1 MSEAGEATA
10 LRWTDQVPP
19 EVDVAV
25 VGGGF
30 SGLMALVH
38 LCRAL
43 PGGRFALLERRPL
56 PLPGTAYGGC
66 DARHLLNVPAGR
78 MGAFPDDA
86 TAFHRWLEGRAP
98 GRFAAHEFVPRA
110 MFGEYLVE
118 TVGRELRAT
127 SARACLVH
135 DAVVH
140 LERLPSAMELLLASG
155 RSMVAHAVILA
166 PGLPPARAPW
176 SRVDHRVPRRALV
189 ANPWEP
195 GAFRVEPADAEVLV
209 VGSGLTAIDVVQGL
223 RRAGHR
229 GVIRMVSRKGRLPLG
244 HAQPGEAPVQVP
256 LERFS
261 GGPARVLRALREL
274 VHERIR
280 EGKSW
285 QGGLD
290 AIRPHVTAVWQSWSP
305 VQRRRFLR
313 HARALWEIHRHRA
326 PAAVLGDM
334 ADQMRAGTLLLDRGD
349 IAAMHPGPGETVEVR
364 VRGVDGSERVHRAAR
379 VFNCIGPG
387 MSVRDTVDP
396 LIGSMLRSGLAVAD
410 EVGLGLRTDAV
421 GHVLGADLRPD
432 ERLFLLGA
440 FRRGDLWESTAV
452 PELRGQAATAAGA
465 AAELVARELPGARVA
480 RPGAAAGDPRPEPA
494 GCD

>member
-1 MSEAGEATA
+1 MTEPAEET
-10 LRWTDQVPP
+10 LPRWTDQVPA

-43 PGGRFALLERRPL
+43 PGGRFALFERRPL
-56 PLPGTAYGGC
+56 SLPGIAYGGC
-66 DARHLLNVPAGR
+66 DEGHLLNVPAGR
-78 MGAFPDDA
+78 MGAFPEEPA
-86 TAFHRWLEGRAP
+86 GFHRWLEAKQP
-98 GRFAAHEFVPRA
+98 GRFAPHEFVPRSL
-110 MFGEYLVE
+110 FGKYLVE
-118 TVGRELRAT
+118 TAGRELRAAT
-127 SARACLVH
+127 ARVCMVR

-140 LERLPSAMELLLASG
+140 LERMPSAMELLLASG
-155 RSMVAHAVILA
+155 RSTVAHAVILA

-176 SRVDHRVPRRALV
+176 SRVDHRVPRKALV

-195 GAFRVEPADAEVLV
+195 GAFRVEPPDADVLV

-229 GVIRMVSRKGRLPLG
+229 GTVRMVSRKGRLPLG
-244 HAQPGEAPVQVP
+244 HALPGDAPAHEP

-261 GGPARVLRALREL
+261 GGPAKVLRALREL
-274 VHERIR
+274 VRERAR

-290 AIRPHVTAVWQSWSP
+290 AIRPHVTAIWKSWSP

-313 HARALWEIHRHRA
+313 HARPLWEIHRHRA
-326 PAAVLGDM
+326 PAAVLQDM
-334 ADQMRAGTLLLDRGD
+334 AEQVRAGTLTLERGD
-349 IAAMHPGPGETVEVR
+349 IAAMHPGPGESVEVR
-364 VRGVDGSERVHRAAR
+364 VRSADGSGRVHRVAR

-410 EVGLGLRTDAV
+410 EVGLGLRTDGV
-421 GHVLGADLRPD
+421 GHLFGADLRPD
-432 ERLFLLGA
+432 ERLFLVGA

-452 PELRGQAATAAGA
+452 PELRVQAAQAAAA
-465 AAELVARELPGARVA
+465 AAELVARELPGAQVA
-480 RPGAAAGDPRPEPA
+480 HTTAEGAARNEPA

>member
-1 MSEAGEATA
+1 MSDDRDPTT
-10 LRWTDQVPP
+10 LRWTDEVPP

-30 SGLMALVH
+30 SGLMSLVH

-56 PLPGTAYGGC
+56 PFPGIAYGGC

-78 MGAFPDDA
+78 MGAFPDDPS
-86 TAFHRWLEGRAP
+86 AFHRWLEGRAP
-98 GRFAAHEFVPRA
+98 GRFGAHEFVPRA
-110 MFGEYLVE
+110 MFGEYLLE
-118 TVGRELRAT
+118 TVGRELRAA
-127 SARACLVH
+127 SARVCLVR

-155 RSMVAHAVILA
+155 RSMVAHAVIMA

-195 GAFRVEPADAEVLV
+195 GAFRIEPSAAEVLV

-229 GVIRMVSRKGRLPLG
+229 GTIRMVSRKGRLPLA
-244 HAQPGEAPVQVP
+244 HALPGDAPPQVP
-256 LERFS
+256 LERFT

-274 VHERIR
+274 AHEQMRAGR
-280 EGKSW
+280 SW
-285 QGGLD
+285 QAGLD
-290 AIRPHVTAVWQSWSP
+290 AIRPHVTAVWRSWTP
-305 VQRRRFLR
+305 VQRRRFRR
-313 HARALWEIHRHRA
+313 HARPLWEIHRHRA
-326 PAAVLGDM
+326 PAAVLQDM
-334 ADQMRAGTLLLDRGD
+334 TNEMKAGSLTIECGD
-349 IAAMHPGPGETVEVR
+349 IAAMHPGPGGSVEAL
-364 VRGVDGSERVHRAAR
+364 VRGADGLERVHRVAR

-410 EVGLGLRTDAV
+410 EVGLGLRTDAA
-421 GHVLGADLRPD
+421 GRLLGADEWPD
-432 ERLFLLGA
+432 ERLFLVGA
-440 FRRGDLWESTAV
+440 FRRGELWESTAV
-452 PELRGQAATAAGA
+452 PELRAQAAVAAGA
-465 AAELVARELPGARVA
+465 AAELVARELPGAKVARVA
-480 RPGAAAGDPRPEPA
+480 TRAGRSEPA